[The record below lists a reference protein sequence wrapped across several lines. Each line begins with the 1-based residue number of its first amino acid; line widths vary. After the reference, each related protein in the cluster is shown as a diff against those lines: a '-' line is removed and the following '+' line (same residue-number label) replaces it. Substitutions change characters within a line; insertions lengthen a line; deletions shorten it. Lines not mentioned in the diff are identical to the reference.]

1 MRTTDNTFALQR
13 QWKEKMLQWTIN
25 STHGHDIFI
34 LRKSGLTVMFVGCL
48 QVVKALTG
56 LSLGEARLEHKE
68 TWRII
73 IYIEMGWGQKVFP
86 TCVPHHDLQSV
97 HDREVTRQLQIWNSS
112 SHLCLRVH
120 QYLHKGAWTKLP
132 LAVIEDLCEPNS
144 LGSLSPW
151 LPLLYVLPVRSRECC
166 WALMG

>member
-1 MRTTDNTFALQR
+1 MQYLKFHQSLATEVFIPGGEFWVLQITLLLFKGSGKR
-13 QWKEKMLQWTIN
+13 KQLQWTIN
-25 STHGHDIFI
+25 STRGHDIFI

-56 LSLGEARLEHKE
+56 LSLGEARQEHKE

-97 HDREVTRQLQIWNSS
+97 HDREGTRQLQMWNSS

-120 QYLHKGAWTKLP
+120 QYLHKGAWTKHP
-132 LAVIEDLCEPNS
+132 LAVIEDCVN
-144 LGSLSPW
+144 
-151 LPLLYVLPVRSRECC
+151 PV
-166 WALMG
+166 A